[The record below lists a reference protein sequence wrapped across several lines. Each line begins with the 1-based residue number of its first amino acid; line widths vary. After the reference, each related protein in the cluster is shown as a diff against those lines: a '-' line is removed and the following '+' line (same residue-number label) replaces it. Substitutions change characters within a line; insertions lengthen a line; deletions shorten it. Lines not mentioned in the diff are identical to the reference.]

1 MADKEQTPP
10 PEDPPPDHGTPPA
23 DPPPHTPAAPDPEPE
38 PHDPPGEPGPLTDD
52 AKALFAAVRDG
63 VAAYAIGLRAF
74 KRLFVAEA
82 VLARDAI
89 VIGLVFLLLA
99 MIGFGTAFALLTG
112 LVVWL
117 LVWSGVPVV
126 LSLLIPLVV
135 SGFLGW
141 LGMRRARAAFRYADF
156 AGTIRQFDRG
166 LAPKPD
172 DPANPTP
179 ERASHPAETNA

>member
-1 MADKEQTPP
+1 MADEKQTPP
-10 PEDPPPDHGTPPA
+10 PEDPPPDHGTPPSA
-23 DPPPHTPAAPDPEPE
+23 PTPESPAAPDPEP
-38 PHDPPGEPGPLTDD
+38 DPDAPGPAGPLTDD
-52 AKALFAAVRDG
+52 AKALFEAVRDG
-63 VAAYAIGLRAF
+63 IAAYAIGLRAF

-82 VLARDAI
+82 VLARDAV
-89 VIGLVFLLLA
+89 VIGLVFLLLS

-117 LVWSGVPVV
+117 LIWSGVPVV
-126 LSLLIPLVV
+126 LSILLPLVV
-135 SGFLGW
+135 CGFLGW
-141 LGMRRARAAFRYADF
+141 LTMRRARAAFRYADF

-172 DPANPTP
+172 DPQNPTP

>member
-10 PEDPPPDHGTPPA
+10 PEEPPPDHGTPPSA
-23 DPPPHTPAAPDPEPE
+23 PTPDSPAAPDPEP
-38 PHDPPGEPGPLTDD
+38 DD
-52 AKALFAAVRDG
+52 ANALLSAPRDG
-63 VAAYAIGLRAF
+63 IAAYLIGLRAL

-82 VLARDAI
+82 VLARDAV

-117 LVWSGVPVV
+117 LIWSGVPVV
-126 LSLLIPLVV
+126 LSLLIPMVV
-135 SGFLGW
+135 CAFLGW
-141 LGMRRARAAFRYADF
+141 LTMRRARAAFRYADF
-156 AGTIRQFDRG
+156 AGTIRQFERG

-172 DPANPTP
+172 DPEAPTP

>member
-1 MADKEQTPP
+1 MADEKQTPP
-10 PEDPPPDHGTPPA
+10 PQEFPPDHGTPPA
-23 DPPPHTPAAPDPEPE
+23 DPPPHTPAAPDPES
-38 PHDPPGEPGPLTDD
+38 DADRPGEPGPLFDD
-52 AKALFAAVRDG
+52 AKALFEATRDG
-63 VAAYAIGLRAF
+63 IAAYLIGLRAL

-82 VLARDAI
+82 VLARDAV

-117 LVWSGVPVV
+117 LIWSGVPVV
-126 LSLLIPLVV
+126 LSLLLPMIV

-141 LGMRRARAAFRYADF
+141 FTMRRARAAFRYADF

-172 DPANPTP
+172 DPEKPTP